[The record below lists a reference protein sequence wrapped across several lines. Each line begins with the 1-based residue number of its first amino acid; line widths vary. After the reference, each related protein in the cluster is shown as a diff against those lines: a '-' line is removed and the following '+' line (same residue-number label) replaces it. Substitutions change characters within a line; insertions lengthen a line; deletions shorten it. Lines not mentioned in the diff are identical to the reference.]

1 MEMQID
7 RGWRV
12 LSSGKIVECRVD
24 GERQIARDYGRLYC
38 TVYRHKESDMDGQ
51 MDKQTTGR

>member
-38 TVYRHKESDMDGQ
+38 TVYRHKESDMDG
-51 MDKQTTGR
+51 

>member
-12 LSSGKIVECRVD
+12 LSYWKDRQID
-24 GERQIARDYGRLYC
+24 GERQIASGYIWYTDIKRVIWKDRWINRKQ
-38 TVYRHKESDMDGQ
+38 V
-51 MDKQTTGR
+51 DKQK